1 MLCAGK
7 KHLARQRPSLPPGG
21 SWQKSALRNRFLTDE
36 ECGRQCSDLRNVKT
50 YTEGAVL
57 VVTPLVVC
65 DVVPACRFPPEFL
78 SRPPSG
84 ATLPPGEGLG
94 FTTTQKRP
102 PFGGRSFFPVGPP
115 LPGWPFRTGPI
126 LRTPGD
132 GCPYGC
138 VPPYSLFSIP
148 KTPTFRWTFV
158 LSCRATPPGVA
169 GPQYEFAEMQR

>member
-57 VVTPLVVC
+57 VVTPLEVC

-84 ATLPPGEGLG
+84 AADCQASATLSAKISDGVFQPRHFLG
-94 FTTTQKRP
+94 RLLISSSTNWISLSVIFLKSK
-102 PFGGRSFFPVGPP
+102 PFGKKNLTISFVFS
-115 LPGWPFRTGPI
+115 F
-126 LRTPGD
+126 
-132 GCPYGC
+132 
-138 VPPYSLFSIP
+138 VPRCQGL
-148 KTPTFRWTFV
+148 
-158 LSCRATPPGVA
+158 
-169 GPQYEFAEMQR
+169 